1 MATSEAT
8 ENIDDSGNLDELSAV
23 FARTTDEQQIAAY
36 FRALLTPKE
45 IAAVSTR
52 WTLVKALRRNESQRK
67 IAKKL
72 GVSLC
77 NITRG
82 SRELKK
88 EDSAFLKMLALLGT
102 DGADGRNKQGL

>member
-1 MATSEAT
+1 MATNEAA
-8 ENIDDSGNLDELSAV
+8 ENLDDAANLDELSAV
-23 FARTTDEQQIAAY
+23 FARTTDELQIAAY
-36 FRALLTPKE
+36 FRALLTPRE
-45 IAAVSTR
+45 IAAVATR
-52 WTLVKALRRNESQRK
+52 WALVKALQGKESQRE

-88 EDSAFLKMLALLGT
+88 EDSAFLKMLEMLKT
-102 DGADGRNKQGL
+102 DGAGGGLE

>member
-1 MATSEAT
+1 MATSEAV
-8 ENIDDSGNLDELSAV
+8 ENIGNTGNLDELSAV

-36 FRALLTPKE
+36 FRALLTPGE
-45 IAAVSTR
+45 IAAVATR
-52 WTLVKALRRNESQRK
+52 WTLVKALRRKEPQRE
-67 IAKKL
+67 IAKKF

-88 EDSAFLKMLALLGT
+88 EDSAFLKMLAVLET
-102 DGADGRNKQGL
+102 DGKSGGLE

>member
-1 MATSEAT
+1 MPPTTEAAG
-8 ENIDDSGNLDELSAV
+8 NLDNAGNLDELSVV
-23 FARTTDEQQIAAY
+23 FARTMDERQIAAY
-36 FRALLTPKE
+36 FRALLTPRE
-45 IAAVSTR
+45 IAAIATR
-52 WTLVKALRRNESQRK
+52 WTLVKALRGKKSQRE

-88 EDSAFLKMLALLGT
+88 EDSAFLKMLAVLETAGT
-102 DGADGRNKQGL
+102 DDS